1 VKKPSN
7 PWSVG
12 TGRDAFMRVDF
23 MRVALVAFLAAWPG
37 IGAAANALQYCGAE
51 AKPCLRYGAN
61 VFQTRCALCHG
72 GDGMGAGVI
81 PLAVPGYPSTNLLKP
96 DHAHDAQGIL
106 RVVTKGPEVK
116 GVSTY
121 MPPWADELTLTQI
134 ESVVQFVVHL
144 RTNTDDARAMLRA
157 EGAELKP
164 AVSLGRALF
173 QGRCAL
179 CHGTEGR
186 GDGRMAGFIKDPPPF
201 NLTQSRAPD
210 VYLRQIISK
219 GGAAMGRS
227 PRMPPW
233 GGDLN
238 TQELE
243 SIILFVKTL
252 RNEPH

>member
-1 VKKPSN
+1 VVKPSDA
-7 PWSVG
+7 WSPAGAGLSV
-12 TGRDAFMRVDF
+12 VV
-23 MRVALVAFLAAWPG
+23 RVALVAWLAAGPG
-37 IGAAANALQYCGAE
+37 IGVAANAVQFCGAE
-51 AKPCLRYGAN
+51 AKACVRYGVH

-72 GDGMGAGVI
+72 GDGMGGGVI
-81 PLAVPGYPSTNLLKP
+81 PLAVPGYPPTNLLKP
-96 DHAHDAQGIL
+96 AHSHDAREIQ
-106 RVVTKGPEVK
+106 RVVSQGPNVK

-134 ESVVQFVVHL
+134 ESVVQFVMHL
-144 RTNTDDARAMLRA
+144 RGNPEDARAMLRA
-157 EGAELKP
+157 ESAALSP
-164 AVSLGRALF
+164 TVNLGRGLF

-179 CHGTEGR
+179 CHGTEGK

-201 NLTQSRAPD
+201 NLTLSRAPD

-238 TQELE
+238 PQELE
-243 SIILFVKTL
+243 SIILYVKTL
-252 RNEPH
+252 RNEQH